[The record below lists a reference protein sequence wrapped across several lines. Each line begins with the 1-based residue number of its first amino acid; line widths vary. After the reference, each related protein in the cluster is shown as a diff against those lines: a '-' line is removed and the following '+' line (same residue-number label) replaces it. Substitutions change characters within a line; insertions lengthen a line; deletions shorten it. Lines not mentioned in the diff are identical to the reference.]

1 MKGMLILMKK
11 FLIFLLVFVLAAV
24 VGFYFMKFETN
35 KIMNNTMQKQET
47 PSVAVVTTPKVEPAP
62 KPKIPTD
69 KKVIAFT
76 QIQLPNQPGT
86 VNAKIAAKILNG
98 HIVKSG
104 EIFSYNKVI
113 GERTTDKGFIP
124 GTMPETDANGNQI
137 MVSEVGSG
145 VCRLAV
151 WTATQAKK
159 CGLETVEITHHKY
172 TPQYILDNPG
182 LVDATVFWDNK
193 IDYKF
198 KNTKPYDIL
207 IECEVTDDYV
217 LQGSFYQL
225 IY

>member
-1 MKGMLILMKK
+1 MKK
-11 FLIFLLVFVLAAV
+11 FLIALLIIFIAAV
-24 VGFYFMKFETN
+24 FSFFICMRNETN
-35 KIMNNTMQKQET
+35 KIMNSTMQKQET

-62 KPKIPTD
+62 KPKTPTD
-69 KKVIAFT
+69 KKVIVFT

-86 VNAKIAAKILNG
+86 VNAKVAAKILNG

-104 EIFSYNKVI
+104 EIFSYNKAI
-113 GERTTDKGFIP
+113 GERTTDKGFIS

-182 LVDATVFWDNK
+182 LVDATVFWDNGT
-193 IDYKF
+193 DYKF

-207 IECEVTDDYV
+207 IECEVTDSCV
-217 LQGSFYQL
+217 LQGYFYQL

>member
-1 MKGMLILMKK
+1 MRT
-11 FLIFLLVFVLAAV
+11 
-24 VGFYFMKFETN
+24 ETN
-35 KIMNNTMQKQET
+35 KIMNNAAQKQET

-69 KKVIAFT
+69 KKEIT
-76 QIQLPNQPGT
+76 STKIQLPNQPGT
-86 VNAKIAAKILNG
+86 VNAKVAAKILNR

-104 EIFSYNKVI
+104 EIFSYNKVV
-113 GERTTDKGFIP
+113 GERTRDKGFIP

-137 MVSEVGSG
+137 MVTEVGSG
-145 VCRLAV
+145 VCRVAV

-159 CGLETVEITHHKY
+159 CGLETIEITHHKY

-182 LVDATVFWDNK
+182 LVDATVYWDSGT
-193 IDYKF
+193 DYKF

-207 IECEVTDDYV
+207 IECEVTDGCV

>member
-1 MKGMLILMKK
+1 MKK
-11 FLIFLLVFVLAAV
+11 FLIALLIIFIAAV
-24 VGFYFMKFETN
+24 FSFFICMRNETN
-35 KIMNNTMQKQET
+35 KIMNSTMQKQET

-62 KPKIPTD
+62 KPKTPTD
-69 KKVIAFT
+69 KKVIVFT
-76 QIQLPNQPGT
+76 EIQLPNQPGT
-86 VNAKIAAKILNG
+86 VNAKVAAKILNG

-104 EIFSYNKVI
+104 EIFSYNKAI
-113 GERTTDKGFIP
+113 GERTTDKGFIS

-182 LVDATVFWDNK
+182 LVDATVFWDNGT
-193 IDYKF
+193 DYKF

-207 IECEVTDDYV
+207 IECEVTDSCV
-217 LQGSFYQL
+217 LQGYFYQL

>member
-1 MKGMLILMKK
+1 MKK
-11 FLIFLLVFVLAAV
+11 FLIALLIIFIAAV
-24 VGFYFMKFETN
+24 FSFFICMRNETN
-35 KIMNNTMQKQET
+35 KIMNSTMQKQET

-62 KPKIPTD
+62 KPKTPTD
-69 KKVIAFT
+69 KKVIVFT

-86 VNAKIAAKILNG
+86 VNAKVAAKILNG

-104 EIFSYNKVI
+104 EIFSYNKAI
-113 GERTTDKGFIP
+113 GERTTDKGFIS

-159 CGLETVEITHHKY
+159 CGLETVEIIHHKY

-182 LVDATVFWDNK
+182 LVDATVFWDNGT
-193 IDYKF
+193 DYKF

-207 IECEVTDDYV
+207 IECEVTDSCV
-217 LQGSFYQL
+217 LQGYFYQL

>member
-1 MKGMLILMKK
+1 MKK
-11 FLIFLLVFVLAAV
+11 FLIFLFVFVLAVAA
-24 VGFYFMKFETN
+24 GFCFMKFETN

-47 PSVAVVTTPKVEPAP
+47 PPVSVVITRKVEPAP

-69 KKVIAFT
+69 KKEIAFT
-76 QIQLPNQPGT
+76 KIQLPNQPGT
-86 VNAKIAAKILNG
+86 INARVAAKILNG

-104 EIFSYNKVI
+104 KIFSYNETV
-113 GERTTDKGFIP
+113 GERTEAKGFIP

-137 MVSEVGSG
+137 MVTEIGSG
-145 VCRLAV
+145 VCRVAV

-159 CGLETVEITHHKY
+159 CGLETIEITHHRY

-207 IECEVTDDYV
+207 IQCELTDDCV
-217 LQGSFYQL
+217 LQGYFYQL